1 MADHR
6 HHLGVGHD
14 GSGHGLAGAR
24 HVARRVKI
32 DDLDRMPVDAGVLRD
47 GHAHGVLEAHRIGR
61 DVVVPDERDLDRSAG
76 RDDDHATAGADPF
89 AGTDERGRHGGERGQ
104 GQEAE
109 ERAQGH
115 ADECPS

>member
-6 HHLGVGHD
+6 HYLGVGHH
-14 GSGHGLAGAR
+14 GPGHILAGAR
-24 HVARRVKI
+24 HVARRVEV
-32 DDLDRMPVDAGVLRD
+32 DDVDRVPVDAGVRRD
-47 GHAHGVLEAHRIGR
+47 GHAHGVLEARRRGR

-76 RDDDHATAGADPF
+76 RENDHATVGADPF
-89 AGTDERGRHGGERGQ
+89 ARAHERGRHRGDRGQ

-109 ERAQGH
+109 DGTQGH